1 MMIIQTQLLINRI
14 EYAFDYK
21 TRTTELLHISTDYQS
36 VVHSPH
42 FKTVKRLRK
51 MTKLLRG
58 SLFAIALLT
67 LASCGGLRPATTDP
81 KAPNKPN
88 SNTNQGNNKPTT
100 GQGKNDNVL
109 VDTIR
114 WRVDPKSKP
123 PIVTTGQSGNNG
135 GNNGGSTSGGVVT
148 YPTDNGGNTGGST
161 SGGVVTYPTDNGGNN
176 GGSTSG
182 GTTYPTDNGGSTKSS
197 YSMAVLM
204 PFFSGQFVENTGT
217 NPPKGQFALD
227 FYAGVKLA
235 LDSLSTQALNLKV
248 SVLDSRG
255 DFNAILGRYDVSKS
269 DVILG
274 PVEKENIPTAIDFAN
289 RQGKIFVSP
298 YFPTGDLE
306 GANPRFVQ
314 VKPSL
319 KTHCENIT
327 SHIRAR
333 YQTNQVVLVGR
344 QRDGET
350 ARFKFYQ
357 DANAAFN
364 QTTYGGRFDE
374 WAIEDEL
381 NFSVEPYIHP
391 EGLTVFVLPS
401 WNEVFVGS
409 FLRKLA
415 ASPRK
420 NQIVVY
426 GMPQW
431 MDFDRSLLSIY
442 EGLKVRVS
450 SSTFIEGANP
460 DVKFFR
466 SKFMAKYGKLPNS
479 DSFLGY
485 DCVMYVG
492 KMLRQYGT
500 AFPQYLQNEPQQTLH
515 TQFNFS
521 PIYRAAVNDSDPN
534 GNVAKYEN
542 RFVNMLKYQGGAF
555 RLD

>member
-1 MMIIQTQLLINRI
+1 
-14 EYAFDYK
+14 
-21 TRTTELLHISTDYQS
+21 
-36 VVHSPH
+36 
-42 FKTVKRLRK
+42 

-58 SLFAIALLT
+58 PFFAVALLAM
-67 LASCGGLRPATTDP
+67 ASCGGLRPATTDP
-81 KAPNKPN
+81 KPPSKPN
-88 SNTNQGNNKPTT
+88 SNTNQGNTKPN
-100 GQGKNDNVL
+100 QGKNDNVL

-123 PIVTTGQSGNNG
+123 PITTSGQSGNNG
-135 GNNGGSTSGGVVT
+135 GTYGGNNGNNGNNGGNTSGGGVVT
-148 YPTDNGGNTGGST
+148 YPTDNGGNTSG
-161 SGGVVTYPTDNGGNN
+161 GGVVTYPTDNGGN
-176 GGSTSG
+176 TSG
-182 GTTYPTDNGGSTKSS
+182 GTTTYPTDGGGGTKSA
-197 YSMAVLM
+197 YSMAILM
-204 PFFSGQFVENTGT
+204 PFFSGQFVETAGS
-217 NPPKGQFALD
+217 NPPKAQFALD

-235 LDSLSTQALNLKV
+235 LDTLASQNVNLKV
-248 SVLDSRG
+248 NVLDSRG
-255 DFNAILGRYDVSKS
+255 DFNAILGRYEVSKS
-269 DVILG
+269 DLILG

-289 RQGKIFVSP
+289 RNGKIFFSP

-306 GANPRFVQ
+306 GANARFIQ

-319 KTHCENIT
+319 KTHCENIV
-327 SHIRAR
+327 SHIQSR
-333 YQTNQVVLVGR
+333 YKANQVVLVGR
-344 QRDGET
+344 QRDSET

-364 QTTYGGRFDE
+364 QGGRYDE

-391 EGLTVFVLPS
+391 DGQTVFVLPS
-401 WNEVFVGS
+401 WNEVFVGQ

-420 NQIVVY
+420 NQIVIY

-431 MDFDRSLLSIY
+431 MDFDKSLLSIY
-442 EGLKVRVS
+442 ESLKVRVS

-460 DVKFFR
+460 EVKGFR
-466 SKFMAKYGKLPNS
+466 SRFMAKYGKLPNS
-479 DSFLGY
+479 DSFLGF
-485 DCVMYVG
+485 DCMMYVG

-500 AFPQYLQNEPQQTLH
+500 AFPQYLQNEPQQMLH

-521 PIYRAAVNDSDPN
+521 PVYRANMNDSDPN

-555 RLD
+555 RVD

>member
-1 MMIIQTQLLINRI
+1 MN
-14 EYAFDYK
+14 
-21 TRTTELLHISTDYQS
+21 
-36 VVHSPH
+36 
-42 FKTVKRLRK
+42 
-51 MTKLLRG
+51 KLLRG
-58 SLFAIALLT
+58 SIFVVVIST
-67 LASCGGLRPATTDP
+67 LAACGALRPATTDP
-81 KAPNKPN
+81 KAPTKPN
-88 SNTNQGNNKPTT
+88 TNTNQGNTTKPT
-100 GQGKNDNVL
+100 QGKNDNVL
-109 VDTIR
+109 VDTVR

-123 PIVTTGQSGNNG
+123 PIVTSGQSGNNNG
-135 GNNGGSTSGGVVT
+135 GYNGNNNGGTSGGGVVTYPTDNGGGTSGGGVVT
-148 YPTDNGGNTGGST
+148 YPTDNGGNT
-161 SGGVVTYPTDNGGNN
+161 
-176 GGSTSG
+176 SG
-182 GTTYPTDNGGSTKSS
+182 GTTNSSDNSGGTKNG

-204 PFFSGQFVENTGT
+204 PFFSGQFVESAGS
-217 NPPKGQFALD
+217 NPPKAQFALD

-235 LDSLSTQALNLKV
+235 LDTLSAQNLTLKV
-248 SVLDSRG
+248 AVLDSRG
-255 DFNAILGRYDVSKS
+255 DFNAILGRYDVAKA

-289 RQGKIFVSP
+289 RQGKIFFSP

-306 GANPRFVQ
+306 GANARFVQ

-319 KTHCENIT
+319 KTHCENVT
-327 SHIRAR
+327 AHIRSR
-333 YQTNQVVLVGR
+333 YQPNQVVLVGR
-344 QRDGET
+344 QRDSET

-364 QTTYGGRFDE
+364 QSSNGGRFDE

-401 WNEVFVGS
+401 WNEVFVSS
-409 FLRKLA
+409 FLKKLA

-420 NQIVVY
+420 NSIVVY

-431 MDFDRSLLSIY
+431 MDFDKSLLSIY
-442 EGLKVRVS
+442 ESLKVRVS
-450 SSTFIEGANP
+450 SSTFIEGGNP
-460 DVKFFR
+460 DVKSFR
-466 SKFMAKYGKLPNS
+466 VRFMTKYGKLPNS

-485 DCVMYVG
+485 DCMMYIG

-521 PIYRAAVNDSDPN
+521 PVYRATVNDSDPN
-534 GNVAKYEN
+534 GNVSKYEN
-542 RFVNMLKYQGGAF
+542 RFVNMLKYQAGAF

>member
-1 MMIIQTQLLINRI
+1 
-14 EYAFDYK
+14 
-21 TRTTELLHISTDYQS
+21 
-36 VVHSPH
+36 
-42 FKTVKRLRK
+42 
-51 MTKLLRG
+51 
-58 SLFAIALLT
+58 
-67 LASCGGLRPATTDP
+67 
-81 KAPNKPN
+81 
-88 SNTNQGNNKPTT
+88 
-100 GQGKNDNVL
+100 
-109 VDTIR
+109 
-114 WRVDPKSKP
+114 
-123 PIVTTGQSGNNG
+123 
-135 GNNGGSTSGGVVT
+135 
-148 YPTDNGGNTGGST
+148 
-161 SGGVVTYPTDNGGNN
+161 
-176 GGSTSG
+176 
-182 GTTYPTDNGGSTKSS
+182 
-197 YSMAVLM
+197 
-204 PFFSGQFVENTGT
+204 
-217 NPPKGQFALD
+217 
-227 FYAGVKLA
+227 
-235 LDSLSTQALNLKV
+235 
-248 SVLDSRG
+248 
-255 DFNAILGRYDVSKS
+255 
-269 DVILG
+269 
-274 PVEKENIPTAIDFAN
+274 
-289 RQGKIFVSP
+289 VSP

-327 SHIRAR
+327 SHIRAH

-344 QRDGET
+344 QRDSET

-364 QTTYGGRFDE
+364 QSTYGGRFDE

-391 EGLTVFVLPS
+391 DGLTVFVLPS

-409 FLRKLA
+409 FLKKLA

-420 NQIVVY
+420 NQVVIY

-431 MDFDRSLLSIY
+431 MDFDRSLLSLY

-450 SSTFIEGANP
+450 SSTFIEGGNP
-460 DVKFFR
+460 EVKAFR
-466 SKFMAKYGKLPNS
+466 SRFMTKYSKLPNS

-485 DCVMYVG
+485 DCTMYVG

-521 PIYRAAVNDSDPN
+521 PIYRAVVNDSDPN

>member
-1 MMIIQTQLLINRI
+1 L
-14 EYAFDYK
+14 
-21 TRTTELLHISTDYQS
+21 
-36 VVHSPH
+36 
-42 FKTVKRLRK
+42 
-51 MTKLLRG
+51 
-58 SLFAIALLT
+58 
-67 LASCGGLRPATTDP
+67 
-81 KAPNKPN
+81 
-88 SNTNQGNNKPTT
+88 
-100 GQGKNDNVL
+100 
-109 VDTIR
+109 
-114 WRVDPKSKP
+114 
-123 PIVTTGQSGNNG
+123 
-135 GNNGGSTSGGVVT
+135 
-148 YPTDNGGNTGGST
+148 
-161 SGGVVTYPTDNGGNN
+161 
-176 GGSTSG
+176 
-182 GTTYPTDNGGSTKSS
+182 SS
-197 YSMAVLM
+197 
-204 PFFSGQFVENTGT
+204 QN
-217 NPPKGQFALD
+217 
-227 FYAGVKLA
+227 
-235 LDSLSTQALNLKV
+235 LNLKV

-255 DFNAILGRYDVSKS
+255 DFNAILGRYDVSKA

-289 RQGKIFVSP
+289 RQGKIFFSP
-298 YFPTGDLE
+298 YFPSGDLE

-327 SHIRAR
+327 SHIRSH
-333 YQTNQVVLVGR
+333 YQANQVVLVGR
-344 QRDGET
+344 QRDSET

-357 DANAAFN
+357 DANSAFN
-364 QTTYGGRFDE
+364 QSNNGGRFDE

-391 EGLTVFVLPS
+391 DGQTVFVLPS
-401 WNEVFVGS
+401 WNEVFVGQ

-431 MDFDRSLLSIY
+431 MDFDRSLLNIY

-460 DVKFFR
+460 EVKGFR
-466 SKFMAKYGKLPNS
+466 SRFMAKYGKLPNS

-485 DCVMYVG
+485 DCTMYVG

-521 PIYRAAVNDSDPN
+521 PIYRAIMNDSDPN

>member
-1 MMIIQTQLLINRI
+1 
-14 EYAFDYK
+14 
-21 TRTTELLHISTDYQS
+21 
-36 VVHSPH
+36 
-42 FKTVKRLRK
+42 

-58 SLFAIALLT
+58 PFFAVALLT

-81 KAPNKPN
+81 KAPTNPN
-88 SNTNQGNNKPTT
+88 SNQGSTKPT
-100 GQGKNDNVL
+100 QGKNDNVL

-114 WRVDPKSKP
+114 WRVDPKSRP
-123 PIVTTGQSGNNG
+123 PIVTSGQNNGSNSDNTGNNGGVITYPTDNSGNNG
-135 GNNGGSTSGGVVT
+135 GNTSGGVVT
-148 YPTDNGGNTGGST
+148 YPTDN
-161 SGGVVTYPTDNGGNN
+161 SG
-176 GGSTSG
+176 
-182 GTTYPTDNGGSTKSS
+182 TKSA
-197 YSMAVLM
+197 YSVAVLM
-204 PFFSGQFVENTGT
+204 PFFSGQFVETAGS
-217 NPPKGQFALD
+217 NPPKAQFALD
-227 FYAGVKLA
+227 FYAGVKVA
-235 LDSLSTQALNLKV
+235 LDSLSTQNVNLKV
-248 SVLDSRG
+248 AVLDSRG
-255 DFNAILGRYDVSKS
+255 DFNAILGRYDVSKA

-306 GANPRFVQ
+306 GANARFIQ

-327 SHIRAR
+327 SHIRSR

-344 QRDGET
+344 QRDSET

-364 QTTYGGRFDE
+364 QSGNGGRFDE

-391 EGLTVFVLPS
+391 EGVTVFVLPS
-401 WNEVFVGS
+401 WNEVFVGQ
-409 FLRKLA
+409 FLKKLA

-431 MDFDRSLLSIY
+431 MDFEKSILNTY
-442 EGLKVRVS
+442 EGLKVKVS

-460 DVKFFR
+460 DVKYFR
-466 SKFMAKYGKLPNS
+466 AKFMAKYGKLPNS

-485 DCVMYVG
+485 DCTLYVG

-521 PIYRAAVNDSDPN
+521 PIYRAIMNDSDPN
-534 GNVAKYEN
+534 GNVSKYEN

>member
-1 MMIIQTQLLINRI
+1 MHNNITKFIITK
-14 EYAFDYK
+14 K
-21 TRTTELLHISTDYQS
+21 TYHYRSSY
-36 VVHSPH
+36 
-42 FKTVKRLRK
+42 FKTVKLLRK
-51 MTKLLRG
+51 MNKLLSV
-58 SLFAIALLT
+58 SLFAVALLT
-67 LASCGGLRPATTDP
+67 MASCGGLRPATTDP
-81 KAPNKPN
+81 KPPKKPN
-88 SNTNQGNNKPTT
+88 TDQGNTKPTVP
-100 GQGKNDNVL
+100 GKNDNVL

-123 PIVTTGQSGNNG
+123 PIVTSGTPSGNPS
-135 GNNGGSTSGGVVT
+135 GNPSGGGGVIT
-148 YPTDNGGNTGGST
+148 YPTDNGGNP
-161 SGGVVTYPTDNGGNN
+161 SGGGVTYPT
-176 GGSTSG
+176 G
-182 GTTYPTDNGGSTKSS
+182 GTGGTKSV
-197 YSMAVLM
+197 YEMAVLM
-204 PFFSGQFVENTGT
+204 PFFSGQFVESAGS
-217 NPPKGQFALD
+217 NPPKAQFALD
-227 FYAGVKLA
+227 FYAGVKMA
-235 LDSLSTQALNLKV
+235 LDSLSSQALNLKV

-255 DFNAILGRYDVSKS
+255 DFNAIIGRYEVGKA

-289 RQGKIFVSP
+289 RQSKIFFSP

-306 GANPRFVQ
+306 GANPRFIQ

-344 QRDGET
+344 QRDSET

-364 QTTYGGRFDE
+364 QSSNGGRFDE
-374 WAIEDEL
+374 WAIEDEM

-391 EGLTVFVLPS
+391 DGVTVFVLPS
-401 WNEVFVGS
+401 WNEIFVGS
-409 FLRKLA
+409 FLKKLA

-431 MDFDRSLLSIY
+431 MDFDRSLLNIY
-442 EGLKVRVS
+442 ESLKVKVS

-460 DVKFFR
+460 EVKYFR

-485 DCVMYVG
+485 DCTMYIG

-521 PIYRAAVNDSDPN
+521 PIYRVVMNDSDPN

-542 RFVNMLKYQGGAF
+542 RFVNMLKYQSGAF

>member
-1 MMIIQTQLLINRI
+1 M
-14 EYAFDYK
+14 
-21 TRTTELLHISTDYQS
+21 
-36 VVHSPH
+36 
-42 FKTVKRLRK
+42 RK
-51 MTKLLRG
+51 ILRG
-58 SLFAIALLT
+58 AIFAATLLT
-67 LASCGGLRPATTDP
+67 LASCGALRPATNDP
-81 KAPNKPN
+81 KAPTNPNK
-88 SNTNQGNNKPTT
+88 NTNQGNKPTT

-109 VDTIR
+109 VDTVR

-123 PIVTTGQSGNNG
+123 PIVTNHSTGNNGGTSGNNG
-135 GNNGGSTSGGVVT
+135 GNTSGGGVITYPTDGGSTSGGGVVT
-148 YPTDNGGNTGGST
+148 YPTDNGGSTSGGST
-161 SGGVVTYPTDNGGNN
+161 SGGGVIYPTDNGGTKN
-176 GGSTSG
+176 G
-182 GTTYPTDNGGSTKSS
+182 

-204 PFFSGQFVENTGT
+204 PFFSGQFVESAGS
-217 NPPKGQFALD
+217 NPPKAQFALD
-227 FYAGVKLA
+227 FYAGVKMA
-235 LDSLSTQALNLKV
+235 LDTLSTQGLNLKV

-255 DFNAILGRYDVSKS
+255 DFNAILGRYDVSKA

-274 PVEKENIPTAIDFAN
+274 PVEKENIPTAQDFAN
-289 RQGKIFVSP
+289 RQGKIFFSP

-319 KTHCENIT
+319 KTHCENIVAHMR
-327 SHIRAR
+327 SR

-344 QRDGET
+344 QRDSET

-364 QTTYGGRFDE
+364 QSSYGGRYDE

-391 EGLTVFVLPS
+391 EGVTVFVLPS

-409 FLRKLA
+409 FLKKLA

-420 NQIVVY
+420 NSVVVY

-442 EGLKVRVS
+442 ESLKVRVS
-450 SSTFIEGANP
+450 SSTFIEGGNP
-460 DVKFFR
+460 DVKSFR
-466 SKFMAKYGKLPNS
+466 SRFMAKYGKLPNS

-485 DCVMYVG
+485 DCMTYIG

-542 RFVNMLKYQGGAF
+542 RFVNMLRYQSGAF